1 MSSLYIIFQVLKS
14 KQRIIFF
21 GKKDEINAQA
31 ICTAKYDA
39 KSKFICLFKD
49 WKNMKILKKKMDF

>member
-14 KQRIIFF
+14 KQRIVFF

-49 WKNMKILKKKMDF
+49 MDS